1 MKLNRNL
8 TDQELLE
15 KIKSKSDLNLALGQL
30 YAAHYGMLERYII
43 QNSGSADDAAD
54 LIQEVMLV
62 FVRLVSEEK
71 YRGEASIKSVLY
83 SICRNLWITE
93 LRKKKSTEA
102 RHERYEGEKDQL
114 ESDIS
119 SQISKNENL
128 KFVMDLFEKLGQKCK
143 QILTLF
149 YFEELP
155 MKEITEKLEFSSE
168 QVLRNKKYKCLQSL
182 TDQVKSSPALSQSLQ
197 KALRHE

>member
-8 TDQELLE
+8 TDQEILE
-15 KIKSKSDLNLALGQL
+15 KIKSKSDPNQAISQL
-30 YAAHYGMLERYII
+30 YSQHYGMLEHYII

-62 FVRLVSEEK
+62 FVKLVSEEK
-71 YRGEASIKSVLY
+71 YRGEASVKSFLY
-83 SICRNLWITE
+83 SICKNLWITE
-93 LRKKKSTEA
+93 LRKRKSTEA
-102 RHERYEGEKDQL
+102 RHERYEGKKDQL

-119 SQISKNENL
+119 AQISENENL
-128 KFVMDLFEKLGQKCK
+128 KFVMDLFDKLGEKCK

-149 YFEELP
+149 YFDELP
-155 MKEITEKLEFSSE
+155 MKEICEKLEFSSE
-168 QVLRNKKYKCLQSL
+168 QVLRNKKYKCLQNL
-182 TDQVKSSPALSQSLQ
+182 TDQVKSSPSLSKNLQ

>member
-8 TDQELLE
+8 TDQEILE
-15 KIKSKSDLNLALGQL
+15 QIRSKTNPNQAISQL
-30 YAAHYGMLERYII
+30 YSQYYGMLEHYIL

-62 FVRLVSEEK
+62 FVKLVSEEK

-83 SICRNLWITE
+83 SISRNLWITE
-93 LRKKKSTEA
+93 LRKRKSTSA
-102 RHERYEGEKDQL
+102 RNERYEGEKDQL
-114 ESDIS
+114 DTNISD
-119 SQISKNENL
+119 QISRNENL
-128 KFVMDLFEKLGQKCK
+128 KFVMDLFEKLGEKCQ

-149 YFEELP
+149 YFEEYS
-155 MKEITEKLEFSSE
+155 MKEICEKMDFSSD

-182 TDQVKSSPALSQSLQ
+182 TDQVKSSPVLLKNLQ

>member
-1 MKLNRNL
+1 MKLDRTL
-8 TDQELLE
+8 TDSEILE
-15 KIKSKSDLNLALGQL
+15 QIRTKNNPNQAISQL
-30 YAAHYGMLERYII
+30 YSQHYGMLEHYIL

-62 FVRLVSEEK
+62 FIKMVTDEK
-71 YRGEASIKSVLY
+71 YRGEASIKSFLY

-93 LRKKKSTEA
+93 LRKRKSTTA
-102 RHERYEGEKDQL
+102 RHDRYEGEKDQL
-114 ESDIS
+114 DTNIS
-119 SQISKNENL
+119 EQISRNENL
-128 KFVMDLFEKLGQKCK
+128 KFVMDLFEKLGEKCR

-149 YFEELP
+149 YFEEYS
-155 MKEITEKLEFSSE
+155 MKEICEKMDFSSD

-182 TDQVKSSPALSQSLQ
+182 IDQVKSSPALLKNLQ